1 MTSVNWIDFQD
12 QSMFFGVPVVGMQI
26 PDGSFL
32 ENQQLEPDILV
43 LNDPATVVT
52 GTDSQIEAAVAEL
65 LSQLNSKSK

>member
-12 QSMFFGVPVVGMQI
+12 RSMFFGVPVVGMQI